1 VSTISRDAL
10 RNLDRAIERDLH
22 AVQSPPPVAYVC
34 GIDTGPSTGIT
45 RLELDW
51 ATGKLSARAFQCNAG
66 AAEWLLRAILDDT
79 EDRCGPGQIRGAI
92 EAFAPGRGPGAA
104 MGTGKITRDLVTD
117 LSGVCADYG
126 VPLTARYAQLA
137 KGWATDDRLRK
148 AGLYALTAK
157 GPDSRDSARHA
168 LMEAVQNCGWPD
180 PLSKRGVTPG

>member
-1 VSTISRDAL
+1 VSTLHFDVASSAR
-10 RNLDRAIERDLH
+10 RAKIPVF
-22 AVQSPPPVAYVC
+22 AVPDESPPRVSFVI

-51 ATGKLSARAFQCNAG
+51 ATGKLGARAFQCNAG

-79 EDRCGPGQIRGAI
+79 EDRCGPGQVRGAI
-92 EAFAPGRGPGAA
+92 EAFASGNGPGAR

-157 GPDSRDSARHA
+157 APDARDSSRHA
-168 LMEAVQNCGWPD
+168 LLCTVQDCGWPD
-180 PLSKRGVTPG
+180 PLSRKATSR